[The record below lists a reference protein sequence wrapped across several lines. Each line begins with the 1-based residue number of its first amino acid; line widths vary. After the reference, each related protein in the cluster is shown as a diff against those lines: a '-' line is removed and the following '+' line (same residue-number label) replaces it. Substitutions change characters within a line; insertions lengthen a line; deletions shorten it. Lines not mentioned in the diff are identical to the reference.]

1 MDTIS
6 YKMNLKNTLRNHL
19 LGKENLEIKNRLLN
33 ELNITE
39 SALKRWLSLSDTNAP
54 QIDALP
60 VICNILNISLYDL
73 FGIPN
78 PTASLS
84 DEELKLLE
92 EYRKQ
97 ENMQQAVKN
106 VLNIK

>member
-19 LGKENLEIKNRLLN
+19 LGKENIDVKNRLLS

-54 QIDALP
+54 QIDALF
-60 VICNILNISLYDL
+60 VI
-73 FGIPN
+73 F
-78 PTASLS
+78 
-84 DEELKLLE
+84 
-92 EYRKQ
+92 
-97 ENMQQAVKN
+97 
-106 VLNIK
+106 

>member
-19 LGKENLEIKNRLLN
+19 LGKENIDVKNKLLS

-39 SALKRWLSLSDTNAP
+39 SALKRWLSLCDNNAP

-78 PTASLS
+78 PTTSLS
-84 DEELKLLE
+84 NEELKLLE